1 MRRFAF
7 YLLFPLLLLSVSA
20 RAETITSCPKSK
32 GYARV
37 HHIHGFDVRLSAA
50 AKSSE
55 SDPDPCRG
63 SIARP
68 GAAPVVFARALS
80 LWIDDISGADVN
92 GDAVPDVVFGG
103 YSLDHGCCYDY
114 TIVSLGKRPAV
125 LREIHNQAPL
135 RFRKENDGSV
145 TIRTGDGSF
154 DLFLLPHSKAVLPEL
169 TLRLTGE
176 VLTDVSSQY
185 LEDYDK
191 QIASARAVLTPDAIQ
206 KFRAS
211 DFHKKMLI
219 DQTDTMH
226 QVLTVVLN
234 YLYSGREAQAW
245 QALDE
250 MWPPADAGRVRSLI
264 EERRSRGLLTQLSGN

>member
-1 MRRFAF
+1 MRHLGF
-7 YLLFPLLLLSVSA
+7 YFLLPILILPALA
-20 RAETITSCPKSK
+20 RADTTTSCPKSK
-32 GYARV
+32 GYARI
-37 HHIHGFDVRLSAA
+37 HHIRGFDVRLSAA
-50 AKSSE
+50 PKNSE
-55 SDPDPCRG
+55 NDPDPCRG

-68 GAAPVVFARALS
+68 GATPVVFARALS

-92 GDAVPDVVFGG
+92 GDGVPDVVFGG
-103 YSLDHGCCYDY
+103 YSIDRGCCYDY
-114 TIVSLGKRPAV
+114 TIVSLGKRPAA
-125 LREIHNQAPL
+125 LRKIHNQAPL
-135 RFRKENDGSV
+135 RFRKESDGSV

-154 DLFLLPHSKAVLPEL
+154 DLLLLPHSKAVLPEL
-169 TLRLTGE
+169 TLRLKGDE
-176 VLTDVSSQY
+176 LTDVSSQY

-191 QIASARAVLTPDAIQ
+191 QIAGARAQLTPEAMQ

-219 DQTDTMH
+219 DQTETMR

-264 EERRSRGLLTQLSGN
+264 EERRSHGLLTQLSGN